1 MYPEESVQAA
11 IDAGVRKAMPVH
23 WGAFALSQHPWTEP
37 PERWVAEADKKELN
51 YIMPTLGETIK
62 LDSEMRT
69 RWWRN
74 GLYSK

>member
-1 MYPEESVQAA
+1 VQAA

-37 PERWVAEADKKELN
+37 PERWVAEADKKGLD
-51 YIMPTLGETIK
+51 YIMPALGETIH
-62 LDSEMRT
+62 LDSERRT

-74 GLYSK
+74 GLYTK